1 MRRSTPL
8 GMLAACL
15 CAGLGACSP
24 YLYKSEVES
33 FRAGVSDLATAYQ
46 SGTKGVAAERAVIQ
60 QAQLTP
66 TRTRVALSPG
76 CALPATVSAAP
87 AADNALPCV
96 LQPAGAPM
104 AAPRQAAAPEP
115 DAGAPLIRAL
125 RDYADAL
132 AAITNAQDQE
142 ALEAANSRL
151 TGSLAGLA
159 STAKVGLPNEFG
171 AIAGLAFSA
180 GVATL
185 NQRRFDM
192 LKRGVTAANEP
203 VAVLG
208 DAMGQAL
215 DTLRKTRADG
225 LLLAGTTMASQMNAN
240 MSPDDYATTLTTLQ
254 AKTDAIETLRRTNAR
269 AAADDMVKAH
279 AALAQAL
286 NDDTRQVAAVVTA
299 LKTFR
304 EKARAVQEAFSS

>member
-1 MRRSTPL
+1 MRRFTPL

-15 CAGLGACSP
+15 CAGLAACSP

-33 FRAGVSDLATAYQ
+33 FRAGVNDLATAYQ

-60 QAQLTP
+60 QTQLTP

-87 AADNALPCV
+87 AADNTLPCA
-96 LQPAGAPM
+96 LQPADPAM
-104 AAPRQAAAPEP
+104 APRQSAPRESTS
-115 DAGAPLIRAL
+115 AAPLIHAL

-142 ALEAANSRL
+142 ALEAANSKL

-159 STAKVGLPNEFG
+159 STAKAGLPNEFG
-171 AIAGLAFSA
+171 AIAGLAFSV

-215 DTLRKTRADG
+215 DTLRKARADG
-225 LLLAGTTMASQMNAN
+225 LLLAGTTMAGQINAS
-240 MSPDDYATTLTTLQ
+240 MSPDDYTAALTTLQ

-304 EKARAVQEAFSS
+304 EKARAVQEAFAS